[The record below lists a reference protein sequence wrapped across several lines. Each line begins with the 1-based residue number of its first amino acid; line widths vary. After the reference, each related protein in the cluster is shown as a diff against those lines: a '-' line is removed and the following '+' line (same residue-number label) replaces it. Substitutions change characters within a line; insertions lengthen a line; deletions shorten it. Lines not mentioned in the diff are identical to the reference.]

1 LAFDHNTI
9 VSKALDIIRAH
20 PEQHLVGRELLPNK
34 FTLSQLQNL
43 YEVIQNKELDKR
55 NFRKSIKNNE
65 YLITLDEKQ
74 KGVLHKPAQYYAF
87 KKLKK

>member
-1 LAFDHNTI
+1 MKKQIFHFLLF
-9 VSKALDIIRAH
+9 
-20 PEQHLVGRELLPNK
+20 LLPNK

-87 KKLKK
+87 KKPKK